1 MVVLTYLQK
10 KLTLTTKKNNQQ
22 IHITYFY
29 IALADLEFYTV
40 IIN

>member
-1 MVVLTYLQK
+1 MVVLNYLQK
-10 KLTLTTKKNNQQ
+10 KLTLTRKKNNQQ
-22 IHITYFY
+22 IYITYFY